1 MVPLGEAS
9 ALAKILTRRAC
20 DGGSSALKPTLSS
33 ACMTAGRSIASFI
46 TAWPIL
52 KGLPR
57 SRELPTRMTTLCM
70 SSMPA
75 EQEATE
81 E

>member
-1 MVPLGEAS
+1 MAPSGEAS
-9 ALAKILTRRAC
+9 ALAKMLTSRSC
-20 DGGSSALKPTLSS
+20 DARSSALKPTLSS
-33 ACMTAGRSIASFI
+33 ARMTAGRSIASRI

-52 KGLPR
+52 NGLAEK
-57 SRELPTRMTTLCM
+57 RELPIRMTTLCM

-75 EQEATE
+75 EQDATE

>member
-1 MVPLGEAS
+1 
-9 ALAKILTRRAC
+9 
-20 DGGSSALKPTLSS
+20 
-33 ACMTAGRSIASFI
+33 MTAGRSIESFM

-52 KGLPR
+52 NGLAEN
-57 SRELPTRMTTLCM
+57 RELPTRMTTLCI

>member
-1 MVPLGEAS
+1 MAPSGEAS
-9 ALAKILTRRAC
+9 AFARMLTSRFC
-20 DGGSSALKPTLSS
+20 DCVSVALKPTLSS
-33 ACMTAGRSIASFI
+33 ACVTAARSIASRI

-52 KGLPR
+52 NGLDEK
-57 SRELPTRMTTLCM
+57 REAPIRITTLCM

-75 EQEATE
+75 EEEATE